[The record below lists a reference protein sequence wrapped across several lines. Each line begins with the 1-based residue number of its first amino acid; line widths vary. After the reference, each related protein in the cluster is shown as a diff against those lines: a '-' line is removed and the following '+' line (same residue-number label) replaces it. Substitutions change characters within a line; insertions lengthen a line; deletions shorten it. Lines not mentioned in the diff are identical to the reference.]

1 MHDWRLLPAF
11 TARCALLTSPASSPQ
26 AKGLAALKALTALQ
40 IGTSCVSRLLSSDVL
55 GEWSYVQCEIRP
67 PNITNAGVRQVLREC

>member
-1 MHDWRLLPAF
+1 LEIAARLHRSLRALDVSGIF
-11 TARCALLTSPASSPQ
+11 TTD
-26 AKGLAALKALTALQ
+26 KGLAALKALTALQ

-67 PNITNAGVRQVLREC
+67 PNITIAGVRQVLREC